1 LSARRRKEQ
10 ELFMASR
17 SQTTFKKRQKE
28 LARLEKRQE
37 KAAKRLQSKVVK
49 PLAEATAEAEAE
61 AIANAE
67 AESTMGLDSTEEEEA
82 VIQP

>member
-1 LSARRRKEQ
+1 
-10 ELFMASR
+10 MASR

-49 PLAEATAEAEAE
+49 PLAEATADAEAE

-67 AESTMGLDSTEEEEA
+67 AEATMLDSDGVEGEEPA
-82 VIQP
+82 GIHP

>member
-1 LSARRRKEQ
+1 
-10 ELFMASR
+10 MASR

-49 PLAEATAEAEAE
+49 PLAEATTDANSAE
-61 AIANAE
+61 
-67 AESTMGLDSTEEEEA
+67 GEEA
-82 VIQP
+82 AGIQP

>member
-1 LSARRRKEQ
+1 
-10 ELFMASR
+10 MASR

-49 PLAEATAEAEAE
+49 PLAEATMMDPDGAEGAE
-61 AIANAE
+61 
-67 AESTMGLDSTEEEEA
+67 GEEA
-82 VIQP
+82 AGIHPCSAVRGQDNCRG

>member
-1 LSARRRKEQ
+1 
-10 ELFMASR
+10 MASR

-49 PLAEATAEAEAE
+49 PLAEATADAEAE

-67 AESTMGLDSTEEEEA
+67 AEATMVPIDAEGEEA
-82 VIQP
+82 AGIQP

>member
-1 LSARRRKEQ
+1 
-10 ELFMASR
+10 MASR

-49 PLAEATAEAEAE
+49 PLAEATADAEAE

-67 AESTMGLDSTEEEEA
+67 AEATMMDADSAEGEETA
-82 VIQP
+82 GIQP